1 MKIGFFLVLVYPSAY
16 ASNKDLQAE
25 RMQNASKQIIW
36 PINRVSDKSHKIN
49 LITFSTRYM
58 ILTAY
63 NRNDL

>member
-16 ASNKDLQAE
+16 ASNKDLQTE
-25 RMQNASKQIIW
+25 RMQNASKQIFW
-36 PINRVSDKSHKIN
+36 PINGVSDKSYKIN
-49 LITFSTRYM
+49 LTFSTRYM